1 LGFEFAKEK
10 YSGRIKEITL
20 GQGKKAV
27 TVGGESCYPFYNF
40 EGEMPN
46 KPRIAME
53 IWDMKPEEWPEAALS
68 PFKDVLSD
76 PAAWAKKCVDQYGA
90 EMIVL
95 QLKSTDP
102 NGKDASA
109 DEAVATVKKVL
120 AAIDVPLILW
130 GSANVE
136 KDEEVLKKIAEQCQ
150 GKNLI
155 LGPVEDKNHKG
166 IGASAMGFGHTVI
179 ASSPIDVNLAKQ
191 CNILLE
197 NLGVSTDKIIV
208 DPTTGGLGYG
218 LEYSYSV
225 MERIRM
231 AALAQGDDKLQ
242 LPLINNIGN
251 EVWKCKEA
259 KLDVAEAPT
268 LGDPERRA
276 ILMEAIGAVAYL
288 MAGSDVLIMRH
299 PESIRLVKSYIDLVY
314 NGGAASDVAGIQKQ
328 LDTVDVDLL
337 ALSPEP
343 DLTIAEEKK
352 AAPAKKEAPPK
363 PPKPEKEAAPAAK
376 KEAAQEPPKKAA
388 EAPAAAAPK
397 AEAAPEAPATV
408 ATKADAEAEARAK
421 AEAEARAKVEAE
433 AAQMQAEAEAR
444 QKLAEAEADA
454 RRKNAEARLV
464 KAEKYTPR
472 SVLATTKLPPVLES
486 DVNWR
491 QGTFEEIDGALAAEL
506 KPPALNPTELRR
518 LQTLAEQ
525 LNSNWFGKPEAAA
538 ALDVRE
544 GMTLQLLKICY
555 AHGLITRGQN
565 GQYRLEKSGEVLAW
579 LRGEKIEV

>member
-1 LGFEFAKEK
+1 MGFEFAKEK
-10 YSGRIKEITL
+10 YSGKIKEISL
-20 GQGKKAV
+20 GQGKKTV

-40 EGEMPN
+40 EGKMPH
-46 KPRIAME
+46 KPRVAME
-53 IWDMKPEEWPEAALS
+53 IWDMEPEEWAEAALS

-95 QLKSTDP
+95 QLKSIDP

-120 AAIDVPLILW
+120 DAVDVPLIIW

-166 IGASAMGFGHTVI
+166 IGAAAMGFGHTVI
-179 ASSPIDVNLAKQ
+179 SSSPIDVNLAKQ

-197 NLGVSTDKIIV
+197 NLGVSTNKIII

-242 LPLINNIGN
+242 LPLINNLGN

-259 KLDVAEAPT
+259 KMKGAEAPT
-268 LGDPERRA
+268 LGDPEKRG
-276 ILMEAIGAVAYL
+276 ILMEAVGAVAYL

-299 PESIRLVKSYIDLVY
+299 PEAIRLVKSYIDLMY
-314 NGGAASDVAGIQKQ
+314 EGGKAADVAAIQKQ
-328 LDTVDVDLL
+328 LEAFDVDLL

-352 AAPAKKEAPPK
+352 PAPAKKEAA
-363 PPKPEKEAAPAAK
+363 PKPEKKAAPAAQ
-376 KEAAQEPPKKAA
+376 KEAPPPPPKKAA

-397 AEAAPEAPATV
+397 AEAVPEAPAAV
-408 ATKADAEAEARAK
+408 ATKVDAEAEAKARAEAEAKAKVDAEAKLKAEAEAKAK
-421 AEAEARAKVEAE
+421 AEAEAKAR
-433 AAQMQAEAEAR
+433 AEAEAKAKADAEAKKAAEQKAKIENELEEIR
-444 QKLAEAEADA
+444 QKRAKEREEIVAKRAA
-454 RRKNAEARLV
+454 
-464 KAEKYTPR
+464 AEKEAVQKTPAAIQR
-472 SVLATTKLPPVLES
+472 SMVDKMVENL
-486 DVNWR
+486 NW
-491 QGTFEEIDGALAAEL
+491 IH
-506 KPPALNPTELRR
+506 RR
-518 LQTLAEQ
+518 HQ
-525 LNSNWFGKPEAAA
+525 
-538 ALDVRE
+538 D
-544 GMTLQLLKICY
+544 
-555 AHGLITRGQN
+555 
-565 GQYRLEKSGEVLAW
+565 
-579 LRGEKIEV
+579 